1 MEIQTYKKEPGG
13 RRLSQFVGTA
23 ELSSGNSIVWSGLT
37 GFVGIVP
44 RHLAEKLMTADF
56 DDADPELAA
65 LEEEGL
71 FFTGNEDEALV
82 DVLESLAKTG
92 SQPTHYRLVLTGSCD
107 LTCSYCI
114 QAKIR
119 KTMDIGLSAKVVD
132 DLVRY
137 VEHHSPPGSVEI
149 LLMGGEP
156 LVDVSVAVEAIKS
169 IWRGFSGRERNAPH
183 FKLLTNGL
191 NLGEF
196 IDALGPDTQLIKNIQ
211 VSLDQDRQTHDAVK
225 KDRSGKATFD
235 RVVAGA
241 RHAVASGV
249 AVTLRLNV
257 HDPDKTDRI
266 LETCN
271 ELYRVIGTRSFLI
284 YPAMVI
290 QRPLAANRRSWSIE
304 AVSSSFSRFLVQ
316 FFTWHH
322 ARTGAAHPYH
332 VPTARWINCPPKLGP
347 PSMLGPRGEVY
358 ACTYSMPTSP
368 NIDAE
373 ISKAASFPLGRSQC
387 ESLAAEVWN
396 ETCRQCSFLAF
407 CTGSCSVKTASGQKF
422 TADCE
427 SWPERFRLYGEILD
441 RS

>member
-1 MEIQTYKKEPGG
+1 MEIQTPRKEPAD
-13 RRLSQFVGTA
+13 RRLSQFVGIA
-23 ELSSGNSIVWSGLT
+23 ELSSGSSIVWSGLT

-44 RHLAEKLMTADF
+44 GHLAEKLKSGEF
-56 DDADPELAA
+56 DEADPELAA
-65 LEEEGL
+65 LEDEGL
-71 FFTGNEDEALV
+71 FFSGNEDEALV
-82 DVLESLAKTG
+82 DVLESLARTG

-119 KTMDIGLSAKVVD
+119 KTMDSGLSTKVVD

-137 VEHHSPPGSVEI
+137 VEHHSPPGPVEI

-169 IWRGFSGRERNAPH
+169 IRQAFSARERNAPY

-191 NLGEF
+191 NLGGF
-196 IDALGPDTQLIKNIQ
+196 IDALGSDKHLVRNIQ

-225 KDRSGKATFD
+225 KDRSGKPTFD

-241 RHAVASGV
+241 RHAVDSGV
-249 AVTLRLNV
+249 PVTLRLNV
-257 HDPDKTDRI
+257 HDPAKTDQI
-266 LETCN
+266 LASCN
-271 ELYRVIGTRSFLI
+271 DLYDEIGTRNFLI

-322 ARTGAAHPYH
+322 ARTGSAHPYH

-373 ISKAASFPLGRSQC
+373 LGKAASFPLSRSQC
-387 ESLAAEVWN
+387 EALADEVWN
-396 ETCRQCSFLAF
+396 ETCRQCKFLAF

>member
-1 MEIQTYKKEPGG
+1 VVIPTQLKAPAV
-13 RRLSQFVGTA
+13 RRLSQFVGIT

-44 RHLAEKLMTADF
+44 RHLAEKLNSGEF
-56 DDADPELAA
+56 DSADPELAA
-65 LEEEGL
+65 LEDEGL
-71 FFTGNEDEALV
+71 FFSDNEDEALV
-82 DVLESLAKTG
+82 DVLESLAKAG

-119 KTMDIGLSAKVVD
+119 KTMDSGFSTKVVD

-137 VEHHSPPGSVEI
+137 VEYHSPPGAVEI

-156 LVDVSVAVEAIKS
+156 LVDVPVAVGAIRD
-169 IWRGFSGRERNAPH
+169 IRRAFSRREQNDPH

-191 NLGEF
+191 QLSEF
-196 IDALGPDTQLIKNIQ
+196 IDALGPDTSLVRNIQ
-211 VSLDQDRQTHDAVK
+211 VSLDQDRETHDAVK
-225 KDRSGKATFD
+225 KDRAGRPTFD

-241 RHAVASGV
+241 RHAVASRV
-249 AVTLRLNV
+249 PVTLRLNI
-257 HDPDKTDRI
+257 HDPDKTEQI
-266 LETCN
+266 LATCN
-271 ELYRVIGTRSFLI
+271 DLYDGIGSGNFLI

-290 QRPLAANRRSWSIE
+290 QRPLAANRRNWSIE

-316 FFTWHH
+316 FFAWHH
-322 ARTGAAHPYH
+322 ARTGSVHPYH

-358 ACTYSMPTSP
+358 ACTYAMPVSP
-368 NIDAE
+368 NIDSALGE
-373 ISKAASFPLGRSQC
+373 AASFPLSRAQC
-387 ESLAAEVWN
+387 ETLATEVWN
-396 ETCRQCSFLAF
+396 ETCRQCKFVAF

-427 SWPERFRLYGEILD
+427 SWPERFRIYGEILD
-441 RS
+441 RG

>member
-1 MEIQTYKKEPGG
+1 MEIPAHLKERAV
-13 RRLSQFVGTA
+13 RRLSQFVGIT

-44 RHLAEKLMTADF
+44 RHLAEKLNSGEF
-56 DDADPELAA
+56 DSSDPELAA
-65 LEEEGL
+65 LEDEGL
-71 FFTGNEDEALV
+71 FFSDNEDEALV
-82 DVLESLAKTG
+82 DVLESLARAG

-119 KTMDIGLSAKVVD
+119 KTMDSGFSTKVVD

-137 VEHHSPPGSVEI
+137 VEHHSPPGAVEI

-156 LVDVSVAVEAIKS
+156 LVDVPVAVGAIKD
-169 IWRGFSGRERNAPH
+169 IQRAFSRRERNDPH

-191 NLGEF
+191 QLSEF
-196 IDALGPDTQLIKNIQ
+196 IDGLGPDTSLVRNIQ
-211 VSLDQDRQTHDAVK
+211 VSLDQDRETHDAVK
-225 KDRSGKATFD
+225 KDRSGRPTFD

-241 RHAVASGV
+241 RHAVAGGV
-249 AVTLRLNV
+249 PVTLRLNI
-257 HDPDKTDRI
+257 HNPDNTDQI
-266 LETCN
+266 LATCN
-271 ELYRVIGTRSFLI
+271 DLSDGIGPGNFLI

-290 QRPLAANRRSWSIE
+290 QRPLAANRRNWSIE

-316 FFTWHH
+316 FFAWHH
-322 ARTGAAHPYH
+322 ARTGSVHPYH

-358 ACTYSMPTSP
+358 ACTYAMPVSP

-373 ISKAASFPLGRSQC
+373 LGKTASFPLSREQC
-387 ESLAAEVWN
+387 ETLATEVWN
-396 ETCRQCSFLAF
+396 ETCRQCKFVAF

-427 SWPERFRLYGEILD
+427 SWPERFRIYGEILD

>member
-1 MEIQTYKKEPGG
+1 MEIRGYQKGPIG
-13 RRLSQFVGTA
+13 RRLSQFAGIA

-37 GFVGIVP
+37 GFIGIVP
-44 RHLAEKLMTADF
+44 RHLAEKLKTGEF
-56 DDADPELAA
+56 DDTDPELAA
-65 LEEEGL
+65 LEDEGL

-82 DVLESLAKTG
+82 DVLESLARTG

-119 KTMDIGLSAKVVD
+119 KTMDSGLSAMVVE

-137 VEHHSPPGSVEI
+137 VEHHSPPGPVEI

-156 LVDVSVAVEAIKS
+156 LVDVSVAVDAVRS
-169 IWRGFSGRERNAPH
+169 IRRAFSERERNAPH

-191 NLGEF
+191 NLAAF
-196 IDALGPDTQLIKNIQ
+196 IDALGPDAMLIRNIQ
-211 VSLDQDRQTHDAVK
+211 ISLDQDRQTHDAVK
-225 KDRSGKATFD
+225 KDRSGKPTFD
-235 RVVAGA
+235 RVVASA
-241 RHAVASGV
+241 KHAVASGV
-249 AVTLRLNV
+249 PVTLRLNV
-257 HDPDKTDRI
+257 HNPDKTDQI
-266 LETCN
+266 LESCN
-271 ELYRVIGTRSFLI
+271 GLYDEIGTRNFLI

-290 QRPLAANRRSWSIE
+290 QRPLAVNRRSWSIE

-322 ARTGAAHPYH
+322 ARTGSAHPYH

-373 ISKAASFPLGRSQC
+373 LSKAATYPLSRSQC
-387 ESLAAEVWN
+387 ESLAADVWN
-396 ETCRQCSFLAF
+396 ETCRKCKFLAF

-441 RS
+441 HS